1 MEKQGE
7 ETVTYVLE
15 PVTEASDGEDMPKE
29 TYRCLKNG
37 QEIPYETFEA
47 AWERLLTVTVSGK
60 LSQDYEPVNVHTKYT
75 FSTVSGRTH
84 TLELSEL
91 DQMHDLV
98 TLDGYTRF
106 YLIKQGMTELP

>member
-1 MEKQGE
+1 MPEEK
-7 ETVTYVLE
+7 
-15 PVTEASDGEDMPKE
+15 
-29 TYRCLKNG
+29 YRCLKNG
-37 QEIPYETFEA
+37 EEIPYETFEA
-47 AWERLLTVTVSGK
+47 AWDRLLTVTVSGK
-60 LSQDYEPVNVHTKYT
+60 LSQDYEPTNVHTKYT
-75 FSTVSGRTH
+75 FRTVNGRTH